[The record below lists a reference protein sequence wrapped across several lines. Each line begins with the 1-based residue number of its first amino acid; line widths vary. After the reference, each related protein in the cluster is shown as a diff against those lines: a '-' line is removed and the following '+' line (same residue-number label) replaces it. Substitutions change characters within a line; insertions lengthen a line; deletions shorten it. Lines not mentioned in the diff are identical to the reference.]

1 MRICP
6 AMCRPNA
13 KTRAACGLSLW
24 CALSALTT
32 DASAQQ
38 APSENELRSMYCVEV
53 VRAEIG
59 LQHSMISAS
68 DEAANTATT
77 PALRQQW
84 IDTTAELLQ
93 GLAKLEGV
101 LNRLQSYMLPRMH
114 SLDSY
119 ALATAIRQADTDVE
133 ESRAIAD
140 HCAVECNAQ
149 HAMDQQLQ
157 ACNAS
162 CSDNVLLTRVS
173 ACLHPSWLPL

>member
-6 AMCRPNA
+6 GICRPHANP
-13 KTRAACGLSLW
+13 RAACGLLLW

-32 DASAQQ
+32 NAWAQQ
-38 APSENELRSMYCVEV
+38 PPSENELRSIYCVEV

-59 LQHSMISAS
+59 LQHGLISAS
-68 DEAANTATT
+68 DEAASTATT

-114 SLDSY
+114 TLDAY
-119 ALATAIRQADTDVE
+119 ALATAIRQGDTDVE

-140 HCAVECNAQ
+140 RCATVCNVL
-149 HAMDQQLQ
+149 HAMDERQ
-157 ACNAS
+157 ACSAS